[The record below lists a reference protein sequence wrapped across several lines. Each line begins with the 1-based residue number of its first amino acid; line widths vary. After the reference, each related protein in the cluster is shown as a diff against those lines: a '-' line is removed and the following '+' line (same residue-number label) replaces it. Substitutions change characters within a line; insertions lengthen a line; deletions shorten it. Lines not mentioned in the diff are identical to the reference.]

1 MEVGVEDMLIFLFVW
16 VVDGGEGE
24 VECLLFVFFESV
36 VCC

>member
-1 MEVGVEDMLIFLFVW
+1 MEVGVKDILIFLFVW

-24 VECLLFVFFESV
+24 VECLLFLFESV